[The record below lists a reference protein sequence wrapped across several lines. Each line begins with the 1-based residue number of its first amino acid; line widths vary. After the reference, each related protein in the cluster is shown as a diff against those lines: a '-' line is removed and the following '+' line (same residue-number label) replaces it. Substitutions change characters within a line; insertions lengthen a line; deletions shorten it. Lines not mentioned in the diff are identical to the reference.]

1 MFGAN
6 YLPTIGIRNCHFDLV
21 NKELKLSELLHTEAQ
36 SLWLSFMSF
45 EVRHSCNLRTPPP
58 TPPKKK
64 KFFFFSFL
72 HFLANRSIMR
82 RVFIALSRSF
92 SALPSLR
99 FHLKQP
105 RHFQS
110 LQSAKM
116 RFKFQIFICTTTKY
130 NNGTLQTFIP
140 LNSKLFD

>member
-6 YLPTIGIRNCHFDLV
+6 YLPIIGIRNCHFDVV
-21 NKELKLSELLHTEAQ
+21 NKELKLSELLHTEGQ

-45 EVRHSCNLRTPPP
+45 EVLHSCNLRTPPP
-58 TPPKKK
+58 PKN
-64 KFFFFSFL
+64 FFFFSFL
-72 HFLANRSIMR
+72 HFLANKSITR
-82 RVFIALSRSF
+82 HVFITLSRSF